1 MRLIKENMIRDGKV
15 KRGFGKFVYEVNK
28 SEKDKVP
35 EL

>member
-28 SEKDKVP
+28 SVKDKVP
-35 EL
+35 KL

>member
-1 MRLIKENMIRDGKV
+1 MRLLKENMIRYGKV